1 MRSSAMNK
9 QVASNLVNKVALVT
23 GGSRGIG
30 AAIAKRLAADGASVA
45 ITYAKDASA
54 ASAVVKAIEFNGGK
68 AVAIQ
73 ADAADAEAV
82 KAAVEKTV
90 ATFGRLDVLVNNAG
104 TAIPKPFEE
113 TTVEEMN
120 RVLDINVRGVFIAT
134 QAALRHMKSGGRRIM
149 NNSSV
154 GERVLV
160 PGLVA
165 YSATKGAVKIFTQ
178 ALSRELGSRGI
189 AVTNGKVLV
198 RITAAGVTPLD
209 HTILSGKFH
218 GSKPPLVLG
227 NEGAGVVE
235 DGGGT
240 DFPVGSRVMFF
251 GAYGAFEDGTY
262 REWVS
267 VRKEDLCLIPDNVDD
282 VSAAGIPVAYLTA
295 QVALTLAGF
304 RAGKTVLA
312 PAIGG
317 SIGNAVTQLA
327 RALGAKH
334 AMSSTTNHAKAEQ
347 AKALGFNEVVDTSSE
362 KLGDG
367 VRRITSGYGAD
378 IVVDG
383 VGGEVLSEALG
394 VLALGGSLTTLGY
407 SASRK
412 TTIDVTD
419 LIVPQ
424 ASIRSLN
431 MFLQP
436 QSAIT
441 QAWNVIVSL
450 LKSGAIKPIVAK
462 TFPLTEAADAL
473 RYLIEGRP
481 FGRVVLTI

>member
-1 MRSSAMNK
+1 MRAETFSGYQGLK
-9 QVASNLVNKVALVT
+9 LVDL
-23 GGSRGIG
+23 
-30 AAIAKRLAADGASVA
+30 
-45 ITYAKDASA
+45 
-54 ASAVVKAIEFNGGK
+54 
-68 AVAIQ
+68 
-73 ADAADAEAV
+73 
-82 KAAVEKTV
+82 
-90 ATFGRLDVLVNNAG
+90 
-104 TAIPKPFEE
+104 PKP
-113 TTVEEMN
+113 
-120 RVLDINVRGVFIAT
+120 
-134 QAALRHMKSGGRRIM
+134 
-149 NNSSV
+149 
-154 GERVLV
+154 
-160 PGLVA
+160 
-165 YSATKGAVKIFTQ
+165 
-178 ALSRELGSRGI
+178 
-189 AVTNGKVLV
+189 AVTKEKVLV

-218 GSKPPLVLG
+218 GSKAPLVLG

-235 DGGGT
+235 EAGGT

-267 VRKEDLCLIPDNVDD
+267 VRKEDLCQIPDNVDD
-282 VSAAGIPVAYLTA
+282 VSGAGIPVAYLTA
-295 QVALTLAGF
+295 HVALTLAGF
-304 RAGKTVLA
+304 RAGKTVLS

-317 SIGNAVTQLA
+317 SIGNAVAQLA

-334 AMSSTTNHAKAEQ
+334 VISSTTNHAKAEQ
-347 AKALGFNEVVDTSSE
+347 AKVLGFNEVIDTSLE

-378 IVVDG
+378 IVIDG
-383 VGGEVLSEALG
+383 IGGEVMSEALG

-412 TTIDVTD
+412 TTIDVTN

-424 ASIRSLN
+424 ASIRGLN
-431 MFLQP
+431 MFAQP
-436 QSAIT
+436 KASIRA
-441 QAWNVIVSL
+441 AWKVIVSL

-462 TFPLTEAADAL
+462 TFPLAEAADAL